1 MDLSR
6 YNQTNLFGADI
17 MYSDMLQPED
27 LCYTIKKEIAPLIL
41 DTDFNEMYKGGG
53 RPPVS
58 PRILLLVTI
67 MQFLEK
73 LSDRAAAAN
82 LRFRIDWKIA
92 FGLEIDFMGI
102 HPTTLVYFR
111 ERLLSN
117 DKASLAFDKIIDY
130 LISINL
136 VKKGTRQRIDSTHI
150 IANIRELSRLEL
162 LTETLRL
169 FCVDIK
175 KLKILQDK
183 DLQDNLGL
191 YIEKFSIKGLSNLLR
206 DQLIHK
212 AGNAMKLFI
221 TWVSQCEQRNK
232 IVDFDSYQT
241 LKKVF
246 EQNFTCAVTSDS
258 KGGDHTKIE
267 LVKIATGKGHING

>member
-102 HPTTLVYFR
+102 HPTTLVYFF
-111 ERLLSN
+111 ERGYFQMTRDLWH
-117 DKASLAFDKIIDY
+117 
-130 LISINL
+130 LI
-136 VKKGTRQRIDSTHI
+136 K
-150 IANIRELSRLEL
+150 
-162 LTETLRL
+162 
-169 FCVDIK
+169 
-175 KLKILQDK
+175 
-183 DLQDNLGL
+183 
-191 YIEKFSIKGLSNLLR
+191 
-206 DQLIHK
+206 
-212 AGNAMKLFI
+212 
-221 TWVSQCEQRNK
+221 
-232 IVDFDSYQT
+232 
-241 LKKVF
+241 
-246 EQNFTCAVTSDS
+246 
-258 KGGDHTKIE
+258 
-267 LVKIATGKGHING
+267 